1 MTRNKILQPGWNICE
16 IEKKKN
22 KKTTFFILFQY
33 NNCLSYLSQHQ
44 IIQGDEIFVWD
55 YKKCI
60 QNFES
65 QESSKHA
72 LLYGMYM
79 YYNPMKQ
86 TENTEMKPN
95 ENTEMKTAEMSKTHH
110 HHNNNKVYL
119 NCKLP

>member
-16 IEKKKN
+16 IEKKN
-22 KKTTFFILFQY
+22 QPFLFY
-33 NNCLSYLSQHQ
+33 SNV
-44 IIQGDEIFVWD
+44 IIVYHIYPSIKLFKEMTEIFVWD

-95 ENTEMKTAEMSKTHH
+95 ENTEMKTAEMSKTHQ